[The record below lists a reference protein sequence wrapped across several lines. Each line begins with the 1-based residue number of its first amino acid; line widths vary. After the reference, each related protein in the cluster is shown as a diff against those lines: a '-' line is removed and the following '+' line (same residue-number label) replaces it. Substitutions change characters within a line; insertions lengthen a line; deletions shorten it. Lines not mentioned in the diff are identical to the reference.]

1 MRRARTLGL
10 TFLAVLAGALAPAAA
25 RASAIV
31 TSYTQGLTPGAN
43 MSDIALGPDG
53 NLWFTESAS
62 PGRIGRITP
71 AGQITE
77 FTAGLTANSQPTG
90 ITAGPDGAMWFT
102 ERSGGRI
109 GRITVNGGITEFALP
124 AGSQPVGIVSGPGG
138 HLWYADRSGRVGR
151 MTTAGA
157 LTTYLVLGGRP
168 EELAVGSDGNVWFTD
183 KGSVGHVTPL
193 GIALPSLASLANP
206 TDIAAGSDGNLW
218 VTSAGGGVARVTP
231 LGVLDLFTA
240 GLVPGGSPA
249 GIVAG
254 AAGELWFAEQDAL
267 ARIDTAGR
275 TAEFGLPDALQPRRL
290 AVGVDGALWFVAGNA
305 IGRLGFVADGR
316 GSNGGAAGLCPPT
329 QSAGCESSLVP
340 VPRVGRAVVVQ
351 PVRGKVRVRRPGGK
365 GFEEL
370 QDDESIPVGSL
381 VDTRSGSVR
390 LSSATD
396 GEGHTQAGVF
406 SGGLFSIA
414 QGRGGITDLY
424 LRGGSFARCGR
435 SLRAVAS
442 AADRKRRPVRKLWGR
457 DRSGKF
463 RTHGRDSVATVRGT
477 TWLTQDRCDGTLTV
491 VKSGAVSVRDRRTHR
506 TVTVRAGGRHLARR
520 AAR

>member
-1 MRRARTLGL
+1 MRRATTLSL
-10 TFLAVLAGALAPAAA
+10 TLVAVLAGALAPAAA
-25 RASAIV
+25 RASAIA
-31 TSYTQGLTPGAN
+31 TAYTQGLTPGAN
-43 MSDIALGPDG
+43 MADIALGRDG
-53 NLWFTESAS
+53 NLWFTESAA

-90 ITAGPDGAMWFT
+90 ITAGPDGAVWFT
-102 ERSGGRI
+102 ERTGARI
-109 GRITVNGGITEFALP
+109 GRIAADGGITEFALP

-138 HLWYADRSGRVGR
+138 DLWYADRAGRIGR

-157 LTTYLVLGGRP
+157 VTTYLVLGGRP
-168 EELAVGSDGNVWFTD
+168 EEVAVGSDGNVWFTD
-183 KGSVGHVTPL
+183 KSSVGRMTPL
-193 GIALPSLASLANP
+193 GIAVPALAPLANP

-218 VTSAGGGVARVTP
+218 VTSGGGGVARVTP

-240 GLVPGGSPA
+240 GLTPGGSPA

-254 AAGELWFAEQDAL
+254 AAGELWFAEAHAL

-275 TAEFGLPDALQPRRL
+275 SAEFGLPDTLQPRRL
-290 AVGVDGALWFVAGNA
+290 AVGADGALWFIASNA
-305 IGRLGFVADGR
+305 IGRLGFVADGTEPD
-316 GSNGGAAGLCPPT
+316 GGAAG
-329 QSAGCESSLVP
+329 ESSAVP
-340 VPRVGRAVVVQ
+340 VPQIGRAVVVQ
-351 PVRGKVRVRRPGGK
+351 PEKGKVRFRRPGAH

-370 QDDESIPVGSL
+370 EEGESIPVGSL
-381 VDTRSGSVR
+381 VDARDGSVR

-396 GEGHTQAGVF
+396 GDGHTQTGVF
-406 SGGLFSIA
+406 SGGLFSIG
-414 QGRGGITDLY
+414 QGRGGMTDLY

-435 SLRAVAS
+435 SLKAVA
-442 AADRKRRPVRKLWGR
+442 AATTRKRKPVRSLWGR
-457 DRSGKF
+457 DRSGSF

-477 TWLTQDRCDGTLTV
+477 NWLTQDRCDGTLTV